1 MSAHEEIATSD
12 LAATGASA
20 EPAPTDPPAAP
31 AATAVGPGSAHDHGA
46 LPADPATVPEPPG
59 HDPVAAFAAALG
71 SRLDALGARL
81 EDAVIQRQGFD
92 RLYDDFDRCR
102 KQESLALVLPWINGL
117 IRLHDNIG
125 KTRDALAGAD
135 VAAAGADPAERDSA
149 ARNLAERHLAGVQED
164 LEVLLENNGVALY
177 RERDEHFNSR
187 RQSVISLVPTAAA
200 EQDGRIAAHVRPG
213 FELGERLLRKERVH
227 VYKHRPA
234 APDDPLSAPAA
245 TPEHGTG

>member
-12 LAATGASA
+12 LALVAERLRDFAEGGPMGRQHPSPFQRLCAVQGARDFPRWRSIGVA
-20 EPAPTDPPAAP
+20 ELV
-31 AATAVGPGSAHDHGA
+31 AV
-46 LPADPATVPEPPG
+46 
-59 HDPVAAFAAALG
+59 AAALG

-135 VAAAGADPAERDSA
+135 VAAAGADPAADAASA
-149 ARNLAERHLAGVQED
+149 EPNGAIDPAGVQED

-200 EQDGRIAAHVRPG
+200 EQDGRIAAHVLPSPRPG
-213 FELGERLLRKERVH
+213 SSGCRGWSKD
-227 VYKHRPA
+227 A
-234 APDDPLSAPAA
+234 S
-245 TPEHGTG
+245 